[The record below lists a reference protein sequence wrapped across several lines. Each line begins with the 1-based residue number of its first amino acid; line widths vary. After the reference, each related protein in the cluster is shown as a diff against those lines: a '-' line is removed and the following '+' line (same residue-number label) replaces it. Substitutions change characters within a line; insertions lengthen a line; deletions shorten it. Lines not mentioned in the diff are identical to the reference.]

1 MSATRRHC
9 TGGSDC
15 GQQLFG
21 GALFYLGQAHRVV
34 RYIVGRCK
42 DSLNVCVPYGEWAG
56 SDGGMVG
63 EVSRALAG
71 REQATLSTRSDVSRM
86 YMLARQTE
94 RAVGKEKKRK
104 PASEGKRQSCQAEEG
119 KVIIVWYSEGPVGL
133 SGAWTGREVR
143 PALYIPAGTS
153 SANKRENSGSSV
165 DQRKKKI
172 ETEGTE
178 D

>member
-1 MSATRRHC
+1 M
-9 TGGSDC
+9 
-15 GQQLFG
+15 
-21 GALFYLGQAHRVV
+21 
-34 RYIVGRCK
+34 RYIAGRCK
-42 DSLNVCVPYGEWAG
+42 DSLNVCVPFGEWVG

-86 YMLARQTE
+86 CMLARQTE
-94 RAVGKEKKRK
+94 RAVGGKK

-119 KVIIVWYSEGPVGL
+119 KVITVWYSEGPVGL

-153 SANKRENSGSSV
+153 STNKRENTGSSV
-165 DQRKKKI
+165 DQRKKRLKLR
-172 ETEGTE
+172 ELRTDEG
-178 D
+178 

>member
-34 RYIVGRCK
+34 RYIAGRCK
-42 DSLNVCVPYGEWAG
+42 DSLNVCVPFGEWVG

-86 YMLARQTE
+86 CMLARQTE
-94 RAVGKEKKRK
+94 RAVGEKK

-119 KVIIVWYSEGPVGL
+119 KVITVWYSEGPVGL
-133 SGAWTGREVR
+133 SGAWTGEVR

-153 SANKRENSGSSV
+153 STNKRENTGSSV
-165 DQRKKKI
+165 DQRKKRLKLR
-172 ETEGTE
+172 ELRTDEG
-178 D
+178 